1 LIALLV
7 AVLATAVVAVLFG
20 AGLSLRRS
28 ARELAL
34 LVEELEGHLK
44 ALIGQAEETIGAAR
58 SELARVD
65 ELVGSAEAIT
75 ATVGSAS
82 RVVHAVLAAPLI
94 KVVAFASGTLR
105 AGRSLR
111 RRA

>member
-1 LIALLV
+1 MIAV
-7 AVLATAVVAVLFG
+7 ALTVVATAVVAVLLG

-34 LVEELEGHLK
+34 LVDELEGHVQ
-44 ALIGQAEETIGAAR
+44 AVMGEAEETIVLAR
-58 SELARVD
+58 GELARVD
-65 ELVGSAEAIT
+65 NLVGSAEAIT

-82 RVVHAVLAAPLI
+82 RVAHAVLAAPLI
-94 KVVAFASGTLR
+94 KVVAFGSGTLR

-111 RRA
+111 RHS